1 MVLNTVSRSVVTIV
15 AAFGL
20 MLAVAA
26 APVAASLNPMDHAAM
41 AGMADDMPCCPHEP
55 MMPPDCQKCL
65 LMTVCAMK
73 VFQGAWADS
82 GMLNPS
88 WVAASLA
95 TPGDDSRRNGL
106 GYPPPPRPP
115 RTSIIPA

>member
-1 MVLNTVSRSVVTIV
+1 MHLVTKTHVFLAILVIV
-15 AAFGL
+15 GL
-20 MLAVAA
+20 LVRPFA
-26 APVAASLNPMDHAAM
+26 APVAASQNPMDHAAM
-41 AGMADDMPCCPHEP
+41 ASMADDMPCCPHEP
-55 MMPPDCQKCL
+55 AMPPDCQKCL